1 MSALASSFV
10 DLLAWLTAAPG
21 QPTWL
26 AQHWEAAYFQK
37 DTFDPLMT
45 GLRLFLT
52 FGGAILLL
60 LEARA
65 LRLRISMSVKWRR
78 WVAILFTGL
87 AFGVYFDFFNPNTRY
102 IEYYHRHEFFHYYM
116 GSKYFE
122 EIGYN
127 RLYECAAA
135 AEMELGRAG
144 VVQRREL
151 RDLRENL
158 IKKNTDPQIAQ
169 YISECKGIFLKSG
182 GEPRWEEWK
191 REVDWFYRSS
201 AGSYWE
207 NMQKD
212 HGYNPP
218 PVWTMAGKFFGSFGT
233 ADDGFFKAL
242 SLIDIALHV
251 GIVVLLYWAFG
262 WRVGAVCTV
271 WWGCNAPANF
281 YWTGGAFMRQDWFFF
296 VVAALCLAK
305 KRRLALAGAALTWSA
320 LLRVFP
326 AILFAG
332 WGIMVLF
339 HLFKERA
346 FHPDHKRLIAGA
358 AVALAVLV
366 PASMLATGGSGSYKE
381 FIQHTLVTHARTPL
395 TNQMGLETNLV
406 HTEKGRMRFTRDDN
420 LDDPFK
426 PWKEG
431 RNERF
436 KRIKPLFLAIV
447 AFVGLWTAWALRRT
461 KHLWIGLCLSLP
473 LVMSLTNLTCYYY
486 SMYII
491 APALMVVRPG
501 FGAVALVVSGASYVL
516 YKSYYWV
523 DDQFTGISWLFL
535 LFSGLILYAY
545 SRPFSV
551 ARLKAWLAN
560 APEPHA
566 PHAAPTDSSAAAA
579 G

>member
-10 DLLAWLTAAPG
+10 DLLAWLAAAPG
-21 QPTWL
+21 QPAWL
-26 AQHWEAAYFQK
+26 AQRWEAPWLQK
-37 DTFDPLMT
+37 ELFEPLMT

-65 LRLRISMSVKWRR
+65 LRLRVPMGERWRR
-78 WVAILFTGL
+78 WIAIGFTGL

-135 AEMELGRAG
+135 AEMDLGRGA

-169 YISECKGIFLKSG
+169 YIGECKSIFLKSG
-182 GEPRWEEWK
+182 GEARWEDWK
-191 REVDWFYRSS
+191 KEVDWFYRSS

-233 ADDGFFKAL
+233 ADDGFFKTL

-251 GIVVLLYWAFG
+251 GIVLLLYWAFG

-326 AILFAG
+326 VILFAG

-339 HLFKERA
+339 HLFKRRA

-358 AVALAVLV
+358 AIAGAVLI

-406 HTEKGRMRFTRDDN
+406 HTWDGRMRFTRDDN

-431 RNERF
+431 RNDRF
-436 KRIKPLFLAIV
+436 KRLKPVYLAIV
-447 AFVGLWTAWALRRT
+447 ALVGLWTAWALRRT

-523 DDQFTGISWLFL
+523 DDQFTGISWLFF
-535 LFSGLILYAY
+535 LFSLLILYAY

-551 ARLKAWLAN
+551 ARLKAWLADE
-560 APEPHA
+560 PEPRSPPPA
-566 PHAAPTDSSAAAA
+566 EVGPGAAATS
-579 G
+579 